1 MNHTEQR
8 KRLRAVFAGTKCLS
22 PASVY
27 DALSARVAESVGYE
41 IGMLAGSVASSTTL
55 AAPDLIVLTL
65 TEFADQV
72 RRIMRAAKLSLIVDA
87 DHGYG
92 NALNVMRTVAELE
105 HAGVSG
111 MSIEDTAL
119 PTRFGQAEG
128 TDELISLEEMV
139 GKLKAAVAARRD
151 PATVLLGRTAAL
163 KVEGTAGAVKRA
175 KAFAATGVDAVFVIG
190 VESVDQV
197 RAVHEAARLPVM
209 VGSAPASIKRED
221 FAAAGARVLLQGH
234 QPVAGRGEGAEG
246 GLHAP
251 LQRRRAGGPQGQD
264 RFGEGNGRAGERRCL
279 QEMAEGLPSVVRDEG
294 GGRRDEGLPVFLGAL
309 GGSIIR
315 LPSCPWWFRF

>member
-8 KRLRAVFAGTKCLS
+8 KRLRAVFAGTQCLS

-27 DALSARVAESVGYE
+27 DPLSARVAESVGYE

-72 RRIMRAAKLSLIVDA
+72 RRIMRASRLSLIVDA

-92 NALNVMRTVAELE
+92 NALNVMRTVEELE

-111 MSIEDTAL
+111 MSIEDTSL

-128 TDELISLEEMV
+128 ADELISTAEMV
-139 GKLKAAVAARRD
+139 GKLTAAVAARRD
-151 PATVLLGRTAAL
+151 PATVILGRTAAL
-163 KVEGTAGAVKRA
+163 KAEDTGRTVARA
-175 KAFAATGVDAVFVIG
+175 KAYAACGVDAIFLVG
-190 VESVDQV
+190 VEAVDQV
-197 RAVHEAARLPVM
+197 KAVHDAVKLPIM

-234 QPVAGRGEGAEG
+234 QPVPAAIKALKEVYAHLYKGGAPADLKDKLAPAADMEKLIGGE
-246 GLHAP
+246 LYKKWQKDY
-251 LQRRRAGGPQGQD
+251 LR
-264 RFGEGNGRAGERRCL
+264 
-279 QEMAEGLPSVVRDEG
+279 
-294 GGRRDEGLPVFLGAL
+294 
-309 GGSIIR
+309 
-315 LPSCPWWFRF
+315 

>member
-8 KRLRAVFAGTKCLS
+8 KRLRAVFAGTRCLS

-41 IGMLAGSVASSTTL
+41 IGMLAGSVASNTTL

-65 TEFADQV
+65 TEFADLI
-72 RRIMRAAKLSLIVDA
+72 RRIMRASQLSLIVDA

-92 NALNVMRTVAELE
+92 NALNVMRTVEELE
-105 HAGVSG
+105 HAGVSAL
-111 MSIEDTAL
+111 SIEDTAL
-119 PTRFGQAEG
+119 PARFGQAEG
-128 TDELISLEEMV
+128 TDELTSLEEMV

-151 PATVLLGRTAAL
+151 SSTVLLGRTAAL
-163 KVEGTAGAVKRA
+163 KVEGTEAAVKRA
-175 KAFAATGVDAVFVIG
+175 KAFAATGVDAIFVVG

-197 RAVHEAARLPVM
+197 KAVHDAARLPVM

-234 QPVAGRGEGAEG
+234 QPLPAAVKALREVYTHLYNGGAPADLKDKIASAKEMDALVSGEVYKKRQKDY
-246 GLHAP
+246 L
-251 LQRRRAGGPQGQD
+251 R
-264 RFGEGNGRAGERRCL
+264 
-279 QEMAEGLPSVVRDEG
+279 
-294 GGRRDEGLPVFLGAL
+294 
-309 GGSIIR
+309 
-315 LPSCPWWFRF
+315 